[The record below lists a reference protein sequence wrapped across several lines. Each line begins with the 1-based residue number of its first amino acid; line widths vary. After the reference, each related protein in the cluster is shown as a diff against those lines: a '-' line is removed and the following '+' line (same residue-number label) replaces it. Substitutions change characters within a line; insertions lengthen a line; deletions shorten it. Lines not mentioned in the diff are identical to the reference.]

1 MKSRLI
7 IFIVLV
13 VYSSYGQSARPIG
26 VPPAVAG
33 PAKYAEL
40 TAIMHCLTD
49 VELNWLGDY
58 PPTVEKAK
66 KFRVGLRH
74 DRRTYPGD
82 DVIFAVVFESPTQG
96 DVFELMHYWSGK
108 QAKYNLE
115 NNGSFELR
123 GKAFA
128 WRNEIFGGIWTHEY
142 IERNIRKIVRGPKAS
157 VSLKTASKPI
167 TNVTC
172 TYYGSN

>member
-1 MKSRLI
+1 MS
-7 IFIVLV
+7 
-13 VYSSYGQSARPIG
+13 
-26 VPPAVAG
+26 PAVAG
-33 PAKYAEL
+33 SAKYTEL
-40 TAIMHCLTD
+40 TAIVHCLTD

-58 PPTVEKAK
+58 PTTVEKAK
-66 KFRVGLRH
+66 KFRAGLRH

-142 IERNIRKIVRGPKAS
+142 IERNIRKIMRGPKRRYRLRQRRS
-157 VSLKTASKPI
+157 QSQTSLARTMDRIKHI
-167 TNVTC
+167 
-172 TYYGSN
+172 